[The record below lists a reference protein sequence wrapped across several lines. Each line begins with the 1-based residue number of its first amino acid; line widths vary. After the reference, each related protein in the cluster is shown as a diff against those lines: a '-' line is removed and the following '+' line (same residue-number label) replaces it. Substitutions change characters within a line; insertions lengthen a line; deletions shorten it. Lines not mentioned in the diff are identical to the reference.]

1 MRLPL
6 RRLRIGLLA
15 GLLGASLLAAGCA
28 SGSPTRRIASPV
40 FLSARHQRPGGTRA
54 AIRAHQRTLAAD
66 NETAAMVVDRIHAA
80 GFRFGTDGT
89 AGALWGY
96 MRTSHELVEPDG
108 ARAGD
113 VVFFDTLSH
122 DDSDLACADRLGIV
136 VDVDARGRI
145 TFVEARDGQ
154 LQRGYVDPHQP
165 LARRGERGEILNSF
179 LRPKRL
185 SDPDGTRYFAGE
197 MLCGIARVRP
207 R

>member
-15 GLLGASLLAAGCA
+15 GLLGAPLLAGCA
-28 SGSPTRRIASPV
+28 SGPPARRIASPV
-40 FLSARHQRPGGTRA
+40 FLSARHQQPGVTRA
-54 AIRAHQRTLAAD
+54 APRAHQRTLASGD
-66 NETAAMVVDRIHAA
+66 KTAAMVVDRIHAA

-96 MRTSHELVEPDG
+96 MRTSHELVESDG
-108 ARAGD
+108 VRAGD
-113 VVFFDTLSH
+113 VVFFDTLSRG
-122 DDSDLACADRLGIV
+122 DSDLDCADRLGIV
-136 VDVDARGRI
+136 VEMDARGRI

-165 LARRGERGEILNSF
+165 LARRDERGEIINSF